1 MVTVQLAPQ
10 FNFTAQRGVEE
21 LKREDCA
28 VGNKIV
34 ANEEVPMAT
43 TSKHLKFSCP
53 DKQEF
58 LVVAALIPATTLFV
72 LLVE

>member
-10 FNFTAQRGVEE
+10 FNFTAQRGVER
-21 LKREDCA
+21 KDCA

-43 TSKHLKFSCP
+43 TSKHRKFSCP